1 MLLTRGPSDVGMKSL
16 TTLKENKPL
25 MWQGSVGD
33 DLDHLEK
40 DRAIHTDPDETRR
53 RRTIKLHQENNKW
66 GFTLQTYGIKN
77 KKTNE
82 LEVMTYVDYVELH
95 SSAGLAGMR
104 RGDVILSVNGES
116 VEGEPHKTL
125 VRKIR
130 EAKDTLRLVVLFE
143 DCCRKVELY
152 ERFIR
157 LKQVLKAKLAELRSL
172 EKTEHRILEGHGGF
186 SRFSSVRSSLRSSA
200 SSDWDRFSMVVSP
213 AQMLQNLPNKLTQQ
227 HFLFPRAYPNSV
239 DDSSEISLN
248 DISLNDSF
256 SDDNDAF
263 LDSSASC
270 SDIVSLQGIRK
281 NKVDSLSNKSV
292 SSLITNA
299 ESQERDVP
307 KGDKSEEGFQA
318 DEPLKESNSGI
329 TDTQVVF
336 QRDHK
341 GSKNSAELTVDS
353 SVPLESNSENIP
365 DMGGESEKGG
375 NTDIKTGKGDNL
387 EAESSKGDK
396 FKAESNQGDDS
407 EAESGN
413 RITFEISPSK
423 GDYCEDESV
432 KGGNFKG
439 DSSEVENFVA
449 KSDSLDKCVDTPNSL
464 QENAALEFQPKTGD
478 EFDIPQVSDIKEN
491 EHELSLD
498 DARKGNSSA
507 TISPPTPSKRFVRG
521 VLVNDYDEITK
532 L

>member
-1 MLLTRGPSDVGMKSL
+1 
-16 TTLKENKPL
+16 

-33 DLDHLEK
+33 DLDHLER

-125 VRKIR
+125 VRKIK

-157 LKQVLKAKLAELRSL
+157 LKQVLKAKLAELRCL
-172 EKTEHRILEGHGGF
+172 EKTEHRILEGNGGF

-248 DISLNDSF
+248 DIALNDSF

-299 ESQERDVP
+299 ENQEREVP
-307 KGDKSEEGFQA
+307 KGDKSEESFQA
-318 DEPLKESNSGI
+318 EESFKESNSDI
-329 TDTQVVF
+329 TDTQVF
-336 QRDHK
+336 PRDHK
-341 GSKNSAELTVDS
+341 DSENSAELTVDNLM
-353 SVPLESNSENIP
+353 PLEGNSKDIP
-365 DMGGESEKGG
+365 DLGGHSKGES
-375 NTDIKTGKGDNL
+375 DKGDNTEFESSQGDNFEAEPSKGDNF
-387 EAESSKGDK
+387 EAESSKGDNFEAESSK
-396 FKAESNQGDDS
+396 GDNFEAESSKGDNFEDESSKGDNFEDESGLGDNFEDESGQGNDLKAESSEGENI
-407 EAESGN
+407 EAE
-413 RITFEISPSK
+413 
-423 GDYCEDESV
+423 
-432 KGGNFKG
+432 
-439 DSSEVENFVA
+439 
-449 KSDSLDKCVDTPNSL
+449 SDSLDKCIDMPNNL
-464 QENAALEFQPKTGD
+464 LEDATLEFQPKARD
-478 EFDIPQVSDIKEN
+478 QFDIPQVSDIKDNDQE
-491 EHELSLD
+491 SLD
-498 DARKGNSSA
+498 DARKDNSSE
-507 TISPPTPSKRFVRG
+507 TMSPPTPSKRFVRG

>member
-1 MLLTRGPSDVGMKSL
+1 MLLSRGPSDVGMKSL

-116 VEGEPHKTL
+116 VEGEPHKIL
-125 VRKIR
+125 VRKIKD
-130 EAKDTLRLVVLFE
+130 AKDTLRLVVLFE

-152 ERFIR
+152 ERFIK
-157 LKQVLKAKLAELRSL
+157 LKQVLKAKLDELRYL
-172 EKTEHRILEGHGGF
+172 EKKEHYILEGHGGF

-227 HFLFPRAYPNSV
+227 HFLFPRAYPRSV

-248 DISLNDSF
+248 DITLNDSF

-299 ESQERDVP
+299 ENQEKDATTEE
-307 KGDKSEEGFQA
+307 KSEAEVFQV
-318 DEPLKESNSGI
+318 EESFKEVNSGI
-329 TDTQVVF
+329 TTHSEKDGADTELVLPW
-336 QRDHK
+336 DHK
-341 GSKNSAELTVDS
+341 DCVNSSEITLDNS
-353 SVPLESNSENIP
+353 MPLDSNSENIA
-365 DMGGESEKGG
+365 DVGDHSEGESDKGDNFEG
-375 NTDIKTGKGDNL
+375 ESGKGDL
-387 EAESSKGDK
+387 SKGESDK
-396 FKAESNQGDDS
+396 GDNF
-407 EAESGN
+407 EGESG
-413 RITFEISPSK
+413 K
-423 GDYCEDESV
+423 GDLSEGESD
-432 KGGNFKG
+432 KG
-439 DSSEVENFVA
+439 DNFDADSGKGDHSERASGKVD
-449 KSDSLDKCVDTPNSL
+449 KSVDMPNL
-464 QENAALEFQPKTGD
+464 IDAAAPECQPKAGD
-478 EFDIPQVSDIKEN
+478 QTDTPQVSEINDNKE
-491 EHELSLD
+491 HGSSSD
-498 DARKGNSSA
+498 AARKDNSPETMSR
-507 TISPPTPSKRFVRG
+507 PKHSKRFVRG
-521 VLVNDYDEITK
+521 ILVNDYDEITK